1 MLLGKDGGGHQ
12 IDYLLALLHGL
23 KCCPDGNLRLAI
35 PYIPADQAVHNLPA
49 LHIPLSGFNGKRLI
63 LRLFKGKQFLKFA
76 LPYGILPI
84 AVPLCPLPYGIEF
97 HQILGDF
104 LHGAFDPLFGLGPFL
119 AIQAVDFGALGIC
132 PGIFLEYLQLGRQHI
147 EGAALVIFNFH
158 IILGRLLDF
167 YLFNPT
173 VNTHAIA
180 FMDDIVANAQI
191 RKALDFLP
199 LIDFAPFLFLR
210 LRAKNIALRNHQK
223 LDIRVFEAL
232 AQLAICHHHLPRL

>member
-49 LHIPLSGFNGKRLI
+49 LHIPLS
-63 LRLFKGKQFLKFA
+63 
-76 LPYGILPI
+76 
-84 AVPLCPLPYGIEF
+84 
-97 HQILGDF
+97 
-104 LHGAFDPLFGLGPFL
+104 
-119 AIQAVDFGALGIC
+119 
-132 PGIFLEYLQLGRQHI
+132 RQHI

-191 RKALDFLP
+191 RKALDFLS
-199 LIDFAPFLFLR
+199 LIDFVPFLFLR
-210 LRAKNIALRNHQK
+210 LRAKNIALRNHQE